1 MNISS
6 GYDSKSVT
14 GAIFI
19 ALLSLIIIEAVW
31 SFVIPHTGH
40 FAPEVGPIASFIII
54 GLINSIQLIFGFGA
68 GLLSALAYVQNLK
81 KGRRR
86 TAECFVFVAT
96 ALFVSGL
103 IVHFPN
109 GSIENTFFTLIIF
122 TPPFLLSSWVLT
134 RNRMG
139 TEPATQNGQLTA
151 TSKHK

>member
-68 GLLSALAYVQNLK
+68 GLLSALAV
-81 KGRRR
+81 
-86 TAECFVFVAT
+86 
-96 ALFVSGL
+96 
-103 IVHFPN
+103 
-109 GSIENTFFTLIIF
+109 
-122 TPPFLLSSWVLT
+122 
-134 RNRMG
+134 
-139 TEPATQNGQLTA
+139 
-151 TSKHK
+151 